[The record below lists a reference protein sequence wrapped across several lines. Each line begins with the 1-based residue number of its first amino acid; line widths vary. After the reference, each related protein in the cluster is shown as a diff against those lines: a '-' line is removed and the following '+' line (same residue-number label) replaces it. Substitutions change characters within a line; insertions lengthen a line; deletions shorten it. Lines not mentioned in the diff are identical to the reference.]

1 MLNHGTEGTS
11 EPFIN
16 ILRMEV
22 IVLLKKLMIKYF
34 SANSSTTNYETKT
47 HEFNTSPL
55 LLVVHSLISNDVHQ
69 KTSLL

>member
-1 MLNHGTEGTS
+1 
-11 EPFIN
+11 
-16 ILRMEV
+16 MEV